1 MVPQQS
7 NRKLGCTLKQM
18 GREEVGL
25 QQEHTGIR
33 AAGGAG
39 TLRKGSVLS
48 SRFSAP
54 KGTVTQEDSRGDR
67 GRWKTALAT

>member
-1 MVPQQS
+1 MHTEADG
-7 NRKLGCTLKQM
+7 LGGSWPAAEAHRNAC
-18 GREEVGL
+18 
-25 QQEHTGIR
+25 